1 MKKLLIILFGI
12 LFLCGCNYDKQ
23 VEPIKDNIVNDV
35 KEEVKEEYEDNNPI
49 KVGLFLADDSNYHNK
64 NKLVDTYYTNFTSG
78 KDIGSFEVFF
88 TDDNVID
95 GNRFKD
101 TWYKY
106 YNMYENINDYKIG
119 FNIKFILKDGTNY
132 NGNFLEPDEY
142 KFSDYFYV
150 YLYDDVNQ
158 ADGSFYSH
166 LEKMDDNTK
175 ITSIK
180 IYAVDGIEKV
190 ENFILSVFTYKDNND
205 FDTDGNYRGN
215 SIYGIRI
222 KRK

>member
-158 ADGSFYSH
+158 ADGAFYSH

-190 ENFILSVFTYKDNND
+190 EYLVYLLIKIIMILILMVIIEEILYMVLE
-205 FDTDGNYRGN
+205 
-215 SIYGIRI
+215 
-222 KRK
+222 